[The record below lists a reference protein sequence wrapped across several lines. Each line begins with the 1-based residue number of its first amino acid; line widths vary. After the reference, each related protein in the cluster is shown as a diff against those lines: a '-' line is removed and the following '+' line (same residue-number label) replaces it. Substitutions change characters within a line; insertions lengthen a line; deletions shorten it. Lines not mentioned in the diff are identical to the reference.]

1 MGTSTTAVSPM
12 PQKRQPLLTTR
23 QISIAAILGG
33 LSLVTEAFGLTL
45 PGYLPGVNFNL
56 VGTYLTVA
64 TMAAGPLGGIIVT
77 ILDSFTSSVGFY
89 GLPFY
94 WPHVFLLALFY
105 KRIYAM
111 SNIVLKVVAF
121 WVVTA
126 IALFFQY
133 WGWFFLYVYVFKFYN
148 SIWPLA
154 IYNFVAPGYPYWVF
168 LGVYALIPTV
178 VLVTAPNF
186 VRPTWNFPY
195 LKWITLAAAV
205 LTVIGVGATLV

>member
-1 MGTSTTAVSPM
+1 MTSSSSTTMM
-12 PQKRQPLLTTR
+12 PRRQPLLTTR
-23 QISIAAILGG
+23 QISVAAILGG
-33 LSLVTEAFGLTL
+33 LSLITEAFGLSL
-45 PGYLPGVNFNL
+45 PAYLPGVNFNL
-56 VGTYLTVA
+56 VGTYLSVA

-94 WPHVFLLALFY
+94 WPHIFVLALFY

-111 SNIVLKVVAF
+111 KSTVTRVVAY
-121 WVVTA
+121 WAVTA
-126 IALFFQY
+126 VALFVQY
-133 WGWFFLYVYVFKFYN
+133 WGWFFLYVYVFKFATT
-148 SIWPLA
+148 IWPLA

-168 LGVYALIPTV
+168 LLIYALFPTV

-195 LKWITLAAAV
+195 LKWVTVAAV
-205 LTVIGVGATLV
+205 ALTFVVVATQAGL